1 MNAKGVL
8 FAQIYKLNDMILKPL
23 GFNSPNQS
31 VVLLLCRH
39 TQARVNTGLRKSNA

>member
-8 FAQIYKLNDMILKPL
+8 CAQIYKLNNTILKPL
-23 GFNSPNQS
+23 GFNSPNKS

-39 TQARVNTGLRKSNA
+39 TGRGEYRFRKSNA